1 MLGKYI
7 GGLMPMF
14 KNIAIISKIDDNSV
28 KDSLDTVINYLDSK
42 NIKYFLDDN
51 SSVLL
56 KNKESTNIETIKN
69 KCDIG
74 FIIGGDGTLLRSA
87 QELAKANIPI
97 CGINRGRLGFLVDI
111 SPNHIE
117 ENLESI
123 LSDNYSVDERI
134 SLIGTVIRNGKE
146 ISKNISFNDVVI
158 HSKDAVRMIEMD
170 TTLNGEKLYT
180 VNADGLVV
188 STPTGSTAYSLSCGG
203 PILEPTMEALVMV
216 PICPHLLSNRP
227 IVIDMNSIIEIKL
240 SDKSHTNASVT
251 FDGQINVPIEANDT
265 IRISKGTVTLKL
277 IQPPG
282 INFLSILREKLGWG
296 YKP

>member
-1 MLGKYI
+1 
-7 GGLMPMF
+7 MF
-14 KNIAIISKIDDNSV
+14 KNIAIISKNDDNSV
-28 KDSLDTVINYLDSK
+28 KDSLNTVINYLDNK
-42 NIKYFLDDN
+42 EIKYFLDNN
-51 SSVLL
+51 SSILL
-56 KNKESTNIETIKN
+56 DNKSSTNIDEMKS
-69 KCDIG
+69 KCDIA

-87 QELAKANIPI
+87 QYLSTANIPI

-111 SPNHIE
+111 SPDRIE

-134 SLIGTVIRNGKE
+134 SLIGTVIRNGQE

-170 TTLNGEKLYT
+170 TVLDGKKLYT

-203 PILEPTMEALVMV
+203 PILQPSMEALIMV

-227 IVIDMNSIIEIKL
+227 IVIGMNSVIEIKL

-251 FDGQINVPIEANDT
+251 FDGQINVPIEANDLIKIT
-265 IRISKGTVTLKL
+265 KGEVTLKL

-296 YKP
+296 FKP

>member
-1 MLGKYI
+1 
-7 GGLMPMF
+7 MF
-14 KNIAIISKIDDNSV
+14 KNIAIISKNDDNSV
-28 KDSLDTVINYLDSK
+28 KDSLDTVISYLDSK
-42 NIKYFLDDN
+42 KIKYFLDNN
-51 SSVLL
+51 SSILL
-56 KNKESTNIETIKN
+56 NNKSSTNIDEMKS
-69 KCDIG
+69 KCDIA

-87 QELAKANIPI
+87 QYLSTANIPI

-111 SPNHIE
+111 SPDHIE

-134 SLIGTVIRNGKE
+134 SLIGTVIRNGQE

-158 HSKDAVRMIEMD
+158 HSKDAVRMIEMNTMLD
-170 TTLNGEKLYT
+170 GKKLYT

-203 PILEPTMEALVMV
+203 PILQPSMEALVMV

-227 IVIDMNSIIEIKL
+227 IVIGMNSVIEIRL

-251 FDGQINVPIEANDT
+251 FDGQINVPIEANDLIKIT
-265 IRISKGTVTLKL
+265 KGEVTLKL

-296 YKP
+296 FKP

>member
-1 MLGKYI
+1 
-7 GGLMPMF
+7 MF
-14 KNIAIISKIDDNSV
+14 KNIAIISKNDDNSV
-28 KDSLDTVINYLDSK
+28 KDSLDTVINYLDK
-42 NIKYFLDDN
+42 KKIKYFLDNN
-51 SSVLL
+51 SSILL
-56 KNKESTNIETIKN
+56 NDKPSTNIEEMKS
-69 KCDIG
+69 KCDIA

-87 QELAKANIPI
+87 QYLSKANIPI

-111 SPNHIE
+111 SPDHIE

-134 SLIGTVIRNGKE
+134 SLIGKVIRNGKE

-170 TTLNGEKLYT
+170 TVLNGKKLYT

-203 PILEPTMEALVMV
+203 PILQPSMEALVMV

-227 IVIDMNSIIEIKL
+227 IVIGMNSIIEIKL
-240 SDKSHTNASVT
+240 SDKSQTNASVT

-265 IRISKGTVTLKL
+265 IKITKGKITLKL

-296 YKP
+296 FKP

>member
-1 MLGKYI
+1 
-7 GGLMPMF
+7 MF
-14 KNIAIISKIDDNSV
+14 KNIAIISKNDDNSV
-28 KDSLDTVINYLDSK
+28 KDSLDTVISYLDSK
-42 NIKYFLDDN
+42 KIKYFLDNN
-51 SSVLL
+51 SSILL
-56 KNKESTNIETIKN
+56 NNKSSTNIDEMKS
-69 KCDIG
+69 KCDIA

-87 QELAKANIPI
+87 QYLSTANIPI

-111 SPNHIE
+111 SPDRIE

-134 SLIGTVIRNGKE
+134 SLIGTVIRNGQE

-170 TTLNGEKLYT
+170 TVLDGKKLYT

-203 PILEPTMEALVMV
+203 PILQPSMEALIMV

-227 IVIDMNSIIEIKL
+227 IVIGMNSVIEIKL

-251 FDGQINVPIEANDT
+251 FDGQINVPIEANDLIKIT
-265 IRISKGTVTLKL
+265 KGEVTLKL

-296 YKP
+296 FKP

>member
-1 MLGKYI
+1 
-7 GGLMPMF
+7 MF
-14 KNIAIISKIDDNSV
+14 KNIAIISKNDDNSV

-42 NIKYFLDDN
+42 KIKYFLDNN
-51 SSVLL
+51 SSILL
-56 KNKESTNIETIKN
+56 ANKSSTNIDEMKR
-69 KCDIG
+69 KCDIA

-87 QELAKANIPI
+87 QYLSTANIPI

-111 SPNHIE
+111 SPDHIE

-134 SLIGTVIRNGKE
+134 SLVGTVIRNGQE

-170 TTLNGEKLYT
+170 TILDGKKLYT

-203 PILEPTMEALVMV
+203 PILQPSMEALVMV
-216 PICPHLLSNRP
+216 PICPHLLSSRP
-227 IVIDMNSIIEIKL
+227 IVIGMNSVIEIKL

-251 FDGQINVPIEANDT
+251 FDGQINVPIEANDLIKITKSEVT
-265 IRISKGTVTLKL
+265 IKL

-296 YKP
+296 FKP

>member
-1 MLGKYI
+1 
-7 GGLMPMF
+7 MF
-14 KNIAIISKIDDNSV
+14 KNIAIISKNDDNSV
-28 KDSLDTVINYLDSK
+28 KDSLDTVINYLDNK
-42 NIKYFLDDN
+42 KINYFLDNN
-51 SSVLL
+51 SSILL
-56 KNKESTNIETIKN
+56 NNKSSTNEEEMKS
-69 KCDIG
+69 KCDIA

-87 QELAKANIPI
+87 QYLSKANIPI

-111 SPNHIE
+111 SPDHIE

-170 TTLNGEKLYT
+170 TVLDGKKLYT

-203 PILEPTMEALVMV
+203 PILQPSMEALVMV

-227 IVIDMNSIIEIKL
+227 IVIGMNSIIEIKL
-240 SDKSHTNASVT
+240 SDKSQTNASVT

-265 IRISKGTVTLKL
+265 IKITKGQVTLKL

-296 YKP
+296 FKP

>member
-1 MLGKYI
+1 MSIFRK
-7 GGLMPMF
+7 
-14 KNIAIISKIDDNSV
+14 IAIISKKDDDSV
-28 KDSLDTVINYLDSK
+28 KDSLDTVIKYLNNK
-42 NIKYFLDDN
+42 KIQYFLDKN
-51 SSVLL
+51 SSILL
-56 KNKESTNIETIKN
+56 KNDSYSSIEDIKN
-69 KCDIG
+69 NCDIA

-87 QELAKANIPI
+87 QELAKADIPI

-117 ENLESI
+117 ENLNSI

-134 SLIGTVIRNGKE
+134 SLTGTVIRNGKE
-146 ISKNISFNDVVI
+146 ISKNISFNDVVV

-170 TTLNGEKLYT
+170 TTLNGENLYR

-188 STPTGSTAYSLSCGG
+188 STPTGSTAYSLSSGG
-203 PILEPTMEALVMV
+203 PILEPTMDALVIV

-227 IVIDMNSIIEIKL
+227 FVIDMNSTIEIKL
-240 SDKSHTNASVT
+240 SEKSDTNASVT
-251 FDGQINVPIEANDT
+251 FDGQINIPIQAND
-265 IRISKGTVTLKL
+265 IIKISKGEVTLKL

>member
-1 MLGKYI
+1 
-7 GGLMPMF
+7 MF
-14 KNIAIISKIDDNSV
+14 KNIAIISKIDDYSV
-28 KDSLDTVINYLDSK
+28 KDSLDTVINYLDKK
-42 NIKYFLDDN
+42 NISYFLDNN
-51 SSVLL
+51 SSILL
-56 KNKESTNIETIKN
+56 KDKTSSDINEMKN
-69 KCDIG
+69 KCDIA

-87 QELAKANIPI
+87 QEFAIANIPI

-123 LSDNYSVDERI
+123 LSNNYAVDERI
-134 SLIGTVIRNGKE
+134 SLIGTVLRNGKE
-146 ISKNISFNDVVI
+146 ISKNISFNDVVV

-188 STPTGSTAYSLSCGG
+188 STPTGSTAYSLSSGG

-227 IVIDMNSIIEIKL
+227 IVINMNSTVEIKL

-265 IRISKGTVTLKL
+265 IRISKGEVTLKL

>member
-1 MLGKYI
+1 MS
-7 GGLMPMF
+7 MF
-14 KNIAIISKIDDNSV
+14 KKIAIISKIDDDSV
-28 KDSLDTVINYLDSK
+28 KDSLDTVIKYLDGK
-42 NIKYFLDDN
+42 NIQYFLDK
-51 SSVLL
+51 SSSALL
-56 KNKESTNIETIKN
+56 QGKVETSIDEIKN
-69 KCDIG
+69 NCDIA

-111 SPNHIE
+111 SPDHIE
-117 ENLESI
+117 ENLNNI

-134 SLIGTVIRNGKE
+134 SLTGTVIRNGKE
-146 ISKNISFNDVVI
+146 ISNNISFNDVVI

-170 TTLNGEKLYT
+170 TTLNGESLYT

-188 STPTGSTAYSLSCGG
+188 STPTGSTAYSLSSGG

-227 IVIDMNSIIEIKL
+227 IVINMNSIIEIKL
-240 SDKSHTNASVT
+240 SEKSNTNASVS
-251 FDGQINVPIEANDT
+251 FDGQTNVPIQANDI
-265 IRISKGTVTLKL
+265 IRICKGKIILKL

-282 INFLSILREKLGWG
+282 INFFSILREKLGWG

>member
-1 MLGKYI
+1 MS
-7 GGLMPMF
+7 MF
-14 KNIAIISKIDDNSV
+14 KKIAIISKIDDDSV
-28 KDSLDTVINYLDSK
+28 KDSLDTVIKYLDSK
-42 NIKYFLDDN
+42 NIQYFLDKS

-56 KNKESTNIETIKN
+56 KGKVETSIEEIKN
-69 KCDIG
+69 NCDIA

-117 ENLESI
+117 ENLNNI
-123 LSDNYSVDERI
+123 LSDNYTVDERI
-134 SLIGTVIRNGKE
+134 SLTGTVIRNGNE
-146 ISKNISFNDVVI
+146 ISNNISFNDVVI

-170 TTLNGEKLYT
+170 TTLNGKNLYT

-188 STPTGSTAYSLSCGG
+188 STPTGSTAYSLSSGG

-227 IVIDMNSIIEIKL
+227 IVINMNSVIEIKL
-240 SDKSHTNASVT
+240 SEKSNTNASVS
-251 FDGQINVPIEANDT
+251 FDGQTNVPIQANDI
-265 IRISKGTVTLKL
+265 IRICKGKITLKL

-282 INFLSILREKLGWG
+282 INFFSILREKLGWG

>member
-1 MLGKYI
+1 
-7 GGLMPMF
+7 MF
-14 KNIAIISKIDDNSV
+14 KNIAIISKNDDNSV
-28 KDSLDTVINYLDSK
+28 KDSLDTVISYLDSK
-42 NIKYFLDDN
+42 KIKYFLDNN
-51 SSVLL
+51 SSILL
-56 KNKESTNIETIKN
+56 NNKSSTNIDEMKS
-69 KCDIG
+69 KCDIA

-87 QELAKANIPI
+87 QYLSTANIPI

-111 SPNHIE
+111 SPDHIE

-134 SLIGTVIRNGKE
+134 SLIGTVIRNGQE

-170 TTLNGEKLYT
+170 TMLDGKKLYT

-203 PILEPTMEALVMV
+203 PILQPSMEALVMV

-227 IVIDMNSIIEIKL
+227 IVIGMNSVIEIRL

-251 FDGQINVPIEANDT
+251 FDGQINVPIEANDLIKIT
-265 IRISKGTVTLKL
+265 KGEVTLKL

-296 YKP
+296 FKP

>member
-1 MLGKYI
+1 
-7 GGLMPMF
+7 MF
-14 KNIAIISKIDDNSV
+14 KNIAIISKNDDNSV
-28 KDSLDTVINYLDSK
+28 KDSLDTVISYLDSK
-42 NIKYFLDDN
+42 KIKYFLDNN
-51 SSVLL
+51 SSILL
-56 KNKESTNIETIKN
+56 NNKSSTNIDEMKS
-69 KCDIG
+69 KCDIA

-87 QELAKANIPI
+87 QYLSTANIPI

-111 SPNHIE
+111 SPDHIE

-134 SLIGTVIRNGKE
+134 SLVGTVIRNGKE

-170 TTLNGEKLYT
+170 TVLNGKKLYT

-203 PILEPTMEALVMV
+203 PILQPSMEALVMV

-227 IVIDMNSIIEIKL
+227 IVIGMNSVIEIKL
-240 SDKSHTNASVT
+240 SDKSQTNASVT

-265 IRISKGTVTLKL
+265 IKITKGKITLKL

-296 YKP
+296 FKP

>member
-1 MLGKYI
+1 
-7 GGLMPMF
+7 MF
-14 KNIAIISKIDDNSV
+14 KNIAIISKNDDNSV

-42 NIKYFLDDN
+42 KINYFLDNN
-51 SSVLL
+51 SSILL
-56 KNKESTNIETIKN
+56 NNKSSTNAEEMKS
-69 KCDIG
+69 KCDIA

-87 QELAKANIPI
+87 QYLSKANIPI

-111 SPNHIE
+111 SPDHIE

-134 SLIGTVIRNGKE
+134 SLVGTVIRNGKE

-170 TTLNGEKLYT
+170 TVLDGKKLYT

-203 PILEPTMEALVMV
+203 PILQPSMEALVMV

-227 IVIDMNSIIEIKL
+227 IVIGMNSIIEIKL
-240 SDKSHTNASVT
+240 SDKSQTNASVT

-265 IRISKGTVTLKL
+265 IKITKGQVTLKL

-296 YKP
+296 FKP

>member
-1 MLGKYI
+1 
-7 GGLMPMF
+7 MF
-14 KNIAIISKIDDNSV
+14 KNIAIISKNDDNSV
-28 KDSLDTVINYLDSK
+28 KDSLDTVISYLDSK
-42 NIKYFLDDN
+42 KIKYFLDNN
-51 SSVLL
+51 SSILL
-56 KNKESTNIETIKN
+56 DNKSSTNIDEMKS
-69 KCDIG
+69 KCDIA

-87 QELAKANIPI
+87 QYLSTANIPI

-111 SPNHIE
+111 SPDHIE

-134 SLIGTVIRNGKE
+134 SLIGTVIRNGQE

-170 TTLNGEKLYT
+170 TMLDGKKLYT

-203 PILEPTMEALVMV
+203 PILQPSMEALVMV

-227 IVIDMNSIIEIKL
+227 IVIGMNSVIEIRL

-251 FDGQINVPIEANDT
+251 FDGQINVPIEANDLIKIT
-265 IRISKGTVTLKL
+265 KGEVTLKL

-296 YKP
+296 FKP

>member
-1 MLGKYI
+1 
-7 GGLMPMF
+7 MF
-14 KNIAIISKIDDNSV
+14 KNIAIISKKDDDSV

-42 NIKYFLDDN
+42 NIRYFLDDN
-51 SSVLL
+51 SSILL
-56 KNKESTNIETIKN
+56 KGTPFTSIDEMTK
-69 KCDIG
+69 KCDIA

-87 QELAKANIPI
+87 QYLSKADIPI

-111 SPNHIE
+111 SPDHIE

-123 LSDNYSVDERI
+123 LSDNYSVDDRI
-134 SLIGTVIRNGKE
+134 SLVGTVIRDGRE
-146 ISKNISFNDVVI
+146 ICSNMSFNDVVI

-170 TTLNGEKLYT
+170 TMLDGEKLYT

-203 PILEPTMEALVMV
+203 PILQPTMEALVMV

-227 IVIDMNSIIEIKL
+227 IIIGMNSVIEIKL

-251 FDGQINVPIEANDT
+251 FDGQINVPIEANDVIKIT
-265 IRISKGTVTLKL
+265 KGKVTLRL

-296 YKP
+296 FKP

>member
-1 MLGKYI
+1 
-7 GGLMPMF
+7 MF
-14 KNIAIISKIDDNSV
+14 KNIAIISKNDDNSV

-42 NIKYFLDDN
+42 KINYFLDNN
-51 SSVLL
+51 SSILL
-56 KNKESTNIETIKN
+56 NNKSSTNVEEMKS
-69 KCDIG
+69 KCDIA

-87 QELAKANIPI
+87 QYLSKANIPI

-111 SPNHIE
+111 SPDHIE

-134 SLIGTVIRNGKE
+134 SLVGTVIRNGKE

-170 TTLNGEKLYT
+170 TVLDGKKLYT

-203 PILEPTMEALVMV
+203 PILQPSMEALVMV

-227 IVIDMNSIIEIKL
+227 IVIGMNSIIEIKL
-240 SDKSHTNASVT
+240 SDKSQTNASVT

-265 IRISKGTVTLKL
+265 IKITKGQVTLKL

-296 YKP
+296 FKP

>member
-1 MLGKYI
+1 
-7 GGLMPMF
+7 MF
-14 KNIAIISKIDDNSV
+14 KNIAIISKNDDNSV
-28 KDSLDTVINYLDSK
+28 KDSLDTVINYLDNK
-42 NIKYFLDDN
+42 EIKYFLDNN
-51 SSVLL
+51 SSILL
-56 KNKESTNIETIKN
+56 DNKSSTNIDEMKS
-69 KCDIG
+69 KCDIA

-87 QELAKANIPI
+87 QYLSTANIPI

-111 SPNHIE
+111 SPDHIE

-134 SLIGTVIRNGKE
+134 SLIGTVIRNGQE

-170 TTLNGEKLYT
+170 TMLDGKKLYT

-203 PILEPTMEALVMV
+203 PILQPSMEALVMV

-227 IVIDMNSIIEIKL
+227 IVIGMNSVIEIRL
-240 SDKSHTNASVT
+240 SDNSHTNASVT
-251 FDGQINVPIEANDT
+251 FDGQINVPIEANDLIKIT
-265 IRISKGTVTLKL
+265 KGEVTLKL

-296 YKP
+296 FKP

>member
-1 MLGKYI
+1 MSIFRK
-7 GGLMPMF
+7 
-14 KNIAIISKIDDNSV
+14 IAIISKKDDDSV
-28 KDSLDTVINYLDSK
+28 KDSLDTVIKYLDNK
-42 NIKYFLDDN
+42 NIQYFLDKN
-51 SSVLL
+51 SSILL
-56 KNKESTNIETIKN
+56 KNDSYSSTEDIKN
-69 KCDIG
+69 NCDIA

-87 QELAKANIPI
+87 QELAKADIPI

-117 ENLESI
+117 ENLNNI

-146 ISKNISFNDVVI
+146 ISKNISFNDVVV

-170 TTLNGEKLYT
+170 TTLNGESLYR

-188 STPTGSTAYSLSCGG
+188 STPAGSTAYSLSSGG
-203 PILEPTMEALVMV
+203 PILEPTMDALVIV

-227 IVIDMNSIIEIKL
+227 FVIDMNSTIEIKL
-240 SDKSHTNASVT
+240 SEKSDTNASVT
-251 FDGQINVPIEANDT
+251 FDGQINVPIQAND
-265 IRISKGTVTLKL
+265 IIKISKGEVMLRL

>member
-1 MLGKYI
+1 
-7 GGLMPMF
+7 MF
-14 KNIAIISKIDDNSV
+14 KNIAIISKNDDNSV
-28 KDSLDTVINYLDSK
+28 KDSLDTVISYLDSK
-42 NIKYFLDDN
+42 KIKYFLDNN
-51 SSVLL
+51 SSILL
-56 KNKESTNIETIKN
+56 NNKSSTNIDEMKS
-69 KCDIG
+69 KCDIA

-87 QELAKANIPI
+87 QYLSTANIPI

-111 SPNHIE
+111 SPDHIE

-134 SLIGTVIRNGKE
+134 SLIGTVIRNGQE

-170 TTLNGEKLYT
+170 TMLDGKKLYT

-203 PILEPTMEALVMV
+203 PILQPSMEALVMV

-227 IVIDMNSIIEIKL
+227 IVIGMNSVIEIKL

-251 FDGQINVPIEANDT
+251 FDGQINVPIEANDLIKIT
-265 IRISKGTVTLKL
+265 KGEVTLKL

-296 YKP
+296 FKP

>member
-1 MLGKYI
+1 
-7 GGLMPMF
+7 MF
-14 KNIAIISKIDDNSV
+14 KNIAIISKNDDNSV
-28 KDSLDTVINYLDSK
+28 KDSLDTVISYLDSK
-42 NIKYFLDDN
+42 KIKYFLDNN
-51 SSVLL
+51 SSILL
-56 KNKESTNIETIKN
+56 NNKSSTNIDEMKS
-69 KCDIG
+69 KCDIA

-87 QELAKANIPI
+87 QYLSTANIPI

-111 SPNHIE
+111 SPDHIE

-123 LSDNYSVDERI
+123 LSDNYSIDERI
-134 SLIGTVIRNGKE
+134 SLIGTVIRNGQE

-170 TTLNGEKLYT
+170 TMLDGKKLYT

-203 PILEPTMEALVMV
+203 PILQPSMEALVMV

-227 IVIDMNSIIEIKL
+227 IVIGMNSVIEIRL

-251 FDGQINVPIEANDT
+251 FDGQINVPIEANDLIKIT
-265 IRISKGTVTLKL
+265 KGEVTLKL

-296 YKP
+296 FKP

>member
-1 MLGKYI
+1 
-7 GGLMPMF
+7 MF
-14 KNIAIISKIDDNSV
+14 KNIAIISKNDDNSV

-42 NIKYFLDDN
+42 KINYFLDNN
-51 SSVLL
+51 SSILL
-56 KNKESTNIETIKN
+56 NNKYSSIDAEEMKS
-69 KCDIG
+69 KCDIA

-87 QELAKANIPI
+87 QYLSKANIPI

-111 SPNHIE
+111 SPDHIE

-123 LSDNYSVDERI
+123 LSDSYSVDERI
-134 SLIGTVIRNGKE
+134 SLVGTVIRNGKE

-170 TTLNGEKLYT
+170 TVLDGKKLYT

-203 PILEPTMEALVMV
+203 PILQPSIEALIMV

-227 IVIDMNSIIEIKL
+227 IVISMNSIIEIKL
-240 SDKSHTNASVT
+240 SDKSQTNASVT

-265 IRISKGTVTLKL
+265 IKITKGQVTLKL

-296 YKP
+296 FKP

>member
-1 MLGKYI
+1 MK
-7 GGLMPMF
+7 
-14 KNIAIISKIDDNSV
+14 S
-28 KDSLDTVINYLDSK
+28 
-42 NIKYFLDDN
+42 
-51 SSVLL
+51 
-56 KNKESTNIETIKN
+56 
-69 KCDIG
+69 KCDIA

-87 QELAKANIPI
+87 QYLSKANIPI

-111 SPNHIE
+111 SPDHIE

-123 LSDNYSVDERI
+123 LSDSYSVDERI
-134 SLIGTVIRNGKE
+134 SLVGTVIRNGKE

-170 TTLNGEKLYT
+170 TVLDGKKLYT

-203 PILEPTMEALVMV
+203 PILQPSMEALVMV

-227 IVIDMNSIIEIKL
+227 IVISMNSIIEIKL
-240 SDKSHTNASVT
+240 SDKSQTNASVT

-265 IRISKGTVTLKL
+265 IKITKGQVTLKL

-296 YKP
+296 FKP

>member
-1 MLGKYI
+1 
-7 GGLMPMF
+7 MF
-14 KNIAIISKIDDNSV
+14 KNIAIISKNDDNSV

-42 NIKYFLDDN
+42 KIKYFLDNN
-51 SSVLL
+51 SSILL
-56 KNKESTNIETIKN
+56 ANKSSTNIDEMKR
-69 KCDIG
+69 KCDIA

-87 QELAKANIPI
+87 QYLSTANIPI

-111 SPNHIE
+111 SPDHIE

-134 SLIGTVIRNGKE
+134 SLVGTVIRNGQE

-170 TTLNGEKLYT
+170 TILDGKKLYT

-203 PILEPTMEALVMV
+203 PILQPSMEALVMV
-216 PICPHLLSNRP
+216 PICPHLLSSRP
-227 IVIDMNSIIEIKL
+227 IVIGMNSVIEIKL

-251 FDGQINVPIEANDT
+251 FDGQINVPIEANDLIKIT
-265 IRISKGTVTLKL
+265 KSEVTLKL

-296 YKP
+296 FKP